1 MQGPGAGVATGWNL
15 WNLASIWLLKNLEYM

>member
-15 WNLASIWLLKNLEYM
+15 WNLAYLIIKKFRIYV